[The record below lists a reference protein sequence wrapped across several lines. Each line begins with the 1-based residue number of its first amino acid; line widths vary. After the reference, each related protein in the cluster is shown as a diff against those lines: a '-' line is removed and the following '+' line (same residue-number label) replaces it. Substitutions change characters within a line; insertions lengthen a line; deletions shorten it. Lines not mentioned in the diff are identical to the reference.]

1 MRGDEATE
9 ASMFVDRSCDDD
21 YGHSDSADDDDEVAN
36 DSVSHDQIACIVVV
50 QYERI
55 FLFFTTT
62 SIHKLIAPEPVS
74 KRADTTRKQQEKKFA
89 HPISRCRVTSFLEI
103 CN

>member
-1 MRGDEATE
+1 
-9 ASMFVDRSCDDD
+9 MFVNRSYDDD
-21 YGHSDSADDDDEVAN
+21 YGHNDSVDDDDEVAN
-36 DSVSHDQIACIVVV
+36 DSMSHDRIACIVVV

-62 SIHKLIAPEPVS
+62 SIHKLIAHEPVS
-74 KRADTTRKQQEKKFA
+74 KRVDTTRKLQEKKFA
-89 HPISRCRVTSFLEI
+89 HPISRCHVTSFLEI